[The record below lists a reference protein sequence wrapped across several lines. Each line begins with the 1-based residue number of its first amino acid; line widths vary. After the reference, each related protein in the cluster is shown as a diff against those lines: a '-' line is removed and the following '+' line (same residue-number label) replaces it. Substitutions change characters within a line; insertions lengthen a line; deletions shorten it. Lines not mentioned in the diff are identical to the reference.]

1 MSTPAT
7 GEEVATVAPKA
18 PNDEEAVIVSDDA
31 PVFTTHSESEADRM
45 KTIKVLNALSY
56 AITALLTLSTVLFS
70 ATEGLYGDEFAWMQY
85 QTLFTPAT
93 YVRYIW
99 LVIFAL
105 HGCFVYASCLDKE
118 MQHSPLVGY
127 SFMSGAEDSSDFKSS
142 LKSSVAMNYPG
153 VCATVL
159 MMIYSFDHGWM
170 GFAFAS
176 ALLCLAVL
184 VNVLK
189 IQYMASMLMANV
201 VVNNVEK
208 NDDVYVK
215 QEDETNQSGIHL
227 TDESDKFFTKENV
240 KNFVFLKLPFELT
253 FGYVLSLAAL
263 CLNAWFDSNESLP
276 TTVHLILANLSMIG
290 LLIVGICVLLKFE
303 TKYYGVGC
311 AVVWY
316 MLGVAIELITPSQPI
331 YNAFSD
337 GAISVTQLVAY
348 LATTILLVTLTA
360 RAAKTAI
367 KLNLFNCVPALAGG
381 DASAS
386 VVSEDDVSECK
397 NKITTDYVHA

>member
-1 MSTPAT
+1 MRCKYALSVKRAPSLLRASSRTR
-7 GEEVATVAPKA
+7 EVAERQPIINTPWQSPTCWTRIQVAGRLESIIMSEVVAGAPKA

-31 PVFTTHSESEADRM
+31 PVYTTHSESEADRM

-70 ATEGLYGDEFAWMQY
+70 TTEGLYGDDYAWMQY

-105 HGCFVYASCLDKE
+105 HGCFVYASCRDKE

-127 SFMSGAEDSSDFKSS
+127 SYMTGAEGSSDFKVS

-159 MMIYSFDHGWM
+159 MMVYSFDHGWM

-184 VNVLK
+184 MNVLK
-189 IQYMASMLMANV
+189 IQYMASMLMSNV
-201 VVNNVEK
+201 VVSNAEK
-208 NDDVYVK
+208 NDDHYVR
-215 QEDETNQSGIHL
+215 QEDETQSGIQL
-227 TDESDKFFTKENV
+227 TDDTDKFFTKENV
-240 KNFVFLKLPFELT
+240 KNFVFLKLPFEVT

-263 CLNAWFDSNESLP
+263 FLNTWVDSNESLP
-276 TTVHLILANLSMIG
+276 TTVQLILANLSMIG

-311 AVVWY
+311 AVAWY
-316 MLGVAIELITPSQPI
+316 MVS
-331 YNAFSD
+331 N
-337 GAISVTQLVAY
+337 
-348 LATTILLVTLTA
+348 
-360 RAAKTAI
+360 
-367 KLNLFNCVPALAGG
+367 
-381 DASAS
+381 S
-386 VVSEDDVSECK
+386 VV
-397 NKITTDYVHA
+397 KI